1 MLDNNGGR
9 VLIYSRVQ
17 GIWSLNYN
25 TIPNPSG
32 SYNFIG
38 SSLAFS
44 KDGVLYVGANGYGK
58 RCTDI
63 RNQHYTRHAIW
74 SHDYRIDIL

>member
-1 MLDNNGGR
+1 MVDNNAGG
-9 VLIYSRVQ
+9 VLIFSRVQ

-32 SYNFIG
+32 SYYYIG

-44 KDGVLYVGANGYGK
+44 KDDILYIGAYGYGK
-58 RCTDI
+58 
-63 RNQHYTRHAIW
+63 
-74 SHDYRIDIL
+74 